1 MSYAAT
7 YPRGLGVTPPIS
19 TTIENSVAAGLTTAA
34 AVAGPAAPFLLIA
47 AGIAKL
53 LSVIGV
59 GAGCGQPC
67 LLTTEYANQAEA
79 LLQQNIATYFC
90 PPDGDCSNFQI
101 DTPRSQTA
109 QAAAMA
115 NFNTIWNELVS
126 ECSQVSGSVG
136 QQCVSER
143 AAGGCQWKQPA
154 SSVPPWG
161 TPAAGDCWN
170 WNNGYY
176 QPIASDPYAVPD
188 SELTGSNATAAGAST
203 NAESNLIAGGV
214 SSSSLETF
222 GLLAAAALAAWWVLK

>member
-1 MSYAAT
+1 MSYVAT
-7 YPRGLGVTPPIS
+7 FPLGLGATPAVS
-19 TTIENSVAAGLTTAA
+19 TTVENSVASGLATAA
-34 AVAGPAAPFLLIA
+34 AFAGPAAPFLLIA
-47 AGIAKL
+47 ASIAKM
-53 LSVIGV
+53 LSAFGV

-67 LLTTEYANQAEA
+67 LLTTEYANQANA

-90 PPDGDCSNFQI
+90 PPDGDCSDFVL

-136 QQCVSER
+136 QQCISER
-143 AAGGCQWKQPA
+143 AAGGCQWTQPA

-161 TPAAGDCWN
+161 TPAAGECWN

-188 SELTGSNATAAGAST
+188 SELTGSNATAATSST
-203 NAESNLIAGGV
+203 NAETNLIAGG
-214 SSSSLETF
+214 SSSSLETI
-222 GLLAAAALAAWWVLK
+222 GLVVAAALAAWWVLK